1 MSSLIRKMLESQ
13 EHATLHPSAAFS
25 DQSRGR
31 SRPERPCPV
40 RPAFQRDRDR
50 ILHCKSFRR
59 LLHKTQVFLSP
70 QGDHYRTRLT
80 HTLEVS
86 QIARTLSRGLRLNE
100 YLTEAIAL
108 GHDLGHTP
116 FGHAGEAVL
125 DRLMPG
131 GFRHEIQSVRV
142 VVKLENNGRG
152 LNLSREVI
160 DGIGGHSKGRGKI
173 INGAASLPR
182 TLEGQLVRVSDI
194 IAYVNH
200 DLDDALRSGVLRLRD
215 VPARLLKK
223 LGQTHSQRIGRMV
236 TDVLTNTR
244 LDRDPHIRMSSGM
257 EEALKNLRSF
267 LWDRVYENPE
277 VHGEFQKCDKL
288 LSDLFAY
295 FQRDE
300 QVFTLLSDQKLP
312 QRSPQRERIICDFLA
327 GMTDRFAI
335 RIYEMLSIP
344 RPWPV
349 TIGYA

>member
-1 MSSLIRKMLESQ
+1 MSSAIREMLERQ
-13 EHATLHPSAAFS
+13 EHAILHPLAAFS
-25 DQSRGR
+25 DTSQGR
-31 SRPERPCPV
+31 ARPERPCPV

-125 DRLMPG
+125 NRLMPG

-142 VVKLENNGRG
+142 VVKLENNGQG

-173 INGAASLPR
+173 ISGAASLPR

-215 VPARLLKK
+215 IPARLL
-223 LGQTHSQRIGRMV
+223 
-236 TDVLTNTR
+236 
-244 LDRDPHIRMSSGM
+244 
-257 EEALKNLRSF
+257 EEALKNMRSF
-267 LWDRVYENPE
+267 LWDQVYENPK
-277 VHGEFQKCDKL
+277 VHGEFEKCDKL
-288 LSDLFAY
+288 LSDLFEY

-300 QVFTLLSDQKLP
+300 EVFTLLSEQKLP

-327 GMTDRFAI
+327 GMTDRFAV
-335 RIYEMLSIP
+335 RVYEMLSIP

-349 TIGYA
+349 NLGCG